1 MSSID
6 QLLHTSQPMPLAV
19 QVGLNILVTEQ
30 LLTQAFTELLKP
42 FDVTPEQYN
51 VLRILRGQ
59 KGKPASLGCIQERMI
74 ARNSN
79 TTRILDKL
87 VAKNLATRCVC
98 PNNRRMIE
106 VLITDQGLQLLSQL
120 DPLAD
125 QHNERFAAHLSA
137 AELEQL
143 NILLEKYRQL

>member
-6 QLLHTSQPMPLAV
+6 QILHTTQPMPLAV
-19 QVGLNILVTEQ
+19 KVGMNILVTEQ
-30 LLTQAFTELLKP
+30 LLSQAFTEVLKP
-42 FDVTPEQYN
+42 FDLTPEQYN

-87 VAKNLATRCVC
+87 VAKGLATRCVC

-106 VLITDQGLQLLSQL
+106 VLITQSGLDLLRQL

-125 QHNERFAAHLSA
+125 QHHERLAHRLTP
-137 AELEQL
+137 AELQQL
-143 NILLEKYRQL
+143 NDLLEKYRTL